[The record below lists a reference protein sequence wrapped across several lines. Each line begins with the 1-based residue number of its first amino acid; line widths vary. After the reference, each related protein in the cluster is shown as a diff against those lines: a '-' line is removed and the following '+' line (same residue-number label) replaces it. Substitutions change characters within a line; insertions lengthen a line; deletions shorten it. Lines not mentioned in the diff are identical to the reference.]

1 MVADVLMP
9 PIGEMLADVDADG
22 KVTPAVM
29 ISYGKF
35 INTVIDFVTVAFC
48 ISMNIQAMKSL

>member
-1 MVADVLMP
+1 MVANVLMP

-35 INTVIDFVTVAFC
+35 INTVIDFVIVAFC
-48 ISMNIQAMKSL
+48 ISMNI